1 MAVDASE
8 SSGIVRSD
16 QPRDEES
23 KLLRLGAGRFA
34 TVFVVEGGAFRA
46 LKLVTDNTRAA
57 ELEKEYI
64 YLQLIYTRCYHKGSF
79 FHLPR
84 PYSFHASMFAY
95 AEVLN
100 FPTTG
105 ILDHAMYS
113 MQRVMPVPPAL
124 SSRIRAKF
132 FPAQLRDGLKYK
144 PFLARLYLGKRPQ
157 PPPESGRPVFF
168 NHCNFPLTAEM
179 LDELGLPVADI
190 AEGMGRLL
198 SRIHYQAGQ
207 DGRDIEFVLGGDKRD
222 QPKFFC
228 IDFNQMRNWDDVQ
241 ELVTSFT
248 TNDPYYPRPGMMY
261 WDAFKSAYLDE
272 APISASAS
280 ARQFVQRLEQ

>member
-1 MAVDASE
+1 MACL
-8 SSGIVRSD
+8 SSLLTSD

-34 TVFVVEGGAFRA
+34 TVFAATGGAFRA
-46 LKLVTDNTRAA
+46 LKLVKDNTRAA
-57 ELEKEYI
+57 ELEEEYNH
-64 YLQLIYTRCYHKGSF
+64 LELIYTRCHQKGSF
-79 FHLPR
+79 FRLPR
-84 PYSFHASMFAY
+84 PYSFHASIFAY

-113 MQRVMPVPPAL
+113 MQRVLPVPPAL

-144 PFLARLYLGKRPQ
+144 TFLARLYLGKYPQ
-157 PPPESGRPVFF
+157 PPPES
-168 NHCNFPLTAEM
+168 CNFPLTAEM

-198 SRIHYQAGQ
+198 SRIHYLAGQ
-207 DGRDIEFVLGGDKRD
+207 DGRDIEFVLGGDKHDR
-222 QPKFFC
+222 PKFFC
-228 IDFNQMRNWDDVQ
+228 IDFDQMRDWDDVQ
-241 ELVTSFT
+241 QLVTSFT

-280 ARQFVQRLEQ
+280 ARQFVKRLEQ